1 MARRF
6 GVRASFWGALAQLM
20 NACRGVFSDTCKGK
34 QSMKVSSLVAMSA
47 FVLVVG
53 SGHAWAAG
61 SEAQAGLPEGAV
73 VAWVNIPRVAAES
86 ASGLALSERV
96 QALIDENNTEVNTMN
111 ETLQASQERLQQG
124 STVMSQAA
132 LTQLQREITRL
143 QVDVQRA
150 AEDAQ
155 GEVQALQEELQLSFQ
170 DELIPIIELVAAEKE
185 LHLVLSVT
193 DAGVLWS
200 VPGLDITDDVIARF
214 DSAHA
219 APGGATQP
227 QP

>member
-1 MARRF
+1 
-6 GVRASFWGALAQLM
+6 
-20 NACRGVFSDTCKGK
+20 
-34 QSMKVSSLVAMSA
+34 MSA

-96 QALIDENNTEVNTMN
+96 QA
-111 ETLQASQERLQQG
+111 
-124 STVMSQAA
+124 
-132 LTQLQREITRL
+132 
-143 QVDVQRA
+143 QVDGQRA

-170 DELIPIIELVAAEKE
+170 DDLIPIIELVAAEKE

>member
-20 NACRGVFSDTCKGK
+20 HACRGVFSDTCKGK

-111 ETLQASQERLQQG
+111 ATLQASQERLQQG

-132 LTQLQREITRL
+132 SRNSNARL
-143 QVDVQRA
+143 R
-150 AEDAQ
+150 
-155 GEVQALQEELQLSFQ
+155 GCRSMSN
-170 DELIPIIELVAAEKE
+170 
-185 LHLVLSVT
+185 VLLRMRRGRYRPCRRNCSL
-193 DAGVLWS
+193 AS
-200 VPGLDITDDVIARF
+200 RMI
-214 DSAHA
+214 
-219 APGGATQP
+219 
-227 QP
+227 